1 MLKLPARIDMRR
13 KFTPQPGQLE
23 MTFFNVPTTPRSDAG
38 GLDIALVVRDA
49 LTETLS
55 ATQARGIDR
64 HEVAAQISRLSNH
77 DMTKNMLDRYCAPSA
92 DGWRFPLEAL
102 PAITLATGDYR
113 LLELVAEAC
122 GCRITRGEEA
132 LLAEIGALTLQERSV
147 KARLGELRKNV
158 PDTVMERLVEEVLK
172 RIGGRP

>member
-1 MLKLPARIDMRR
+1 MRR
-13 KFTPQPGQLE
+13 PTLPNPGQLE
-23 MTFFNVPTTPRSDAG
+23 LSFFNVPSAPRSDAG
-38 GLDIALVVRDA
+38 GLDVALAVRDA
-49 LTETLS
+49 LTATLS
-55 ATQARGIDR
+55 GAQSHGLDR
-64 HEVAAQISRLSNH
+64 HEVATLISRLSSH

-102 PAITLATGDYR
+102 PALTLATGDYR
-113 LLELVAEAC
+113 VLEMIAESC

-158 PDTVMERLVEEVLK
+158 PDNVMDRLVEEASK
-172 RIGGRP
+172 RVGGRA